1 MLENEF
7 TIASLIVKY
16 QTATLTEEEEAR
28 LMRWVYSSEERK
40 ALFVRLNKAGNFHSL
55 MKMAEA
61 YDARQAWEKVAP
73 QLYASRRIGWQRW
86 LSYAA
91 FFILSLTVCYVLL
104 RMPEQKKPVVDV
116 LVASHIL
123 PGKPQAILTL
133 DDGTQIDLAKEK
145 KFELVE
151 KGGTKISKDSFLLNY
166 SSTATPFPS
175 AEVKYNRISV
185 PRGGEYTLVLS
196 DGSRVYLNAMSS
208 LRYPVNFTGKERCVE
223 LSGEAYFE
231 VVKSGKPFIVKT
243 ADVAVE
249 VLGTAFNVCSY
260 ADQEVVGTTLV
271 RGSVRV
277 CVEGN
282 KTRIL
287 QPSQQANFDK
297 KSKKIEVRT
306 VDVSVYTAWKNGTFC
321 FKDGCLE
328 DMMTSLARWYDMQVV
343 YKDEEVK
350 KLKFGCSLNRYGEI
364 APILNLLKETG
375 KVNVEVKENVIV
387 FSKR

>member
-7 TIASLIVKY
+7 DIASLIVKY
-16 QTATLTEEEEAR
+16 QTGALTEEEEER
-28 LMRWVYSSEERK
+28 LICWIYSSDKRK
-40 ALFVRLNKAGNFHSL
+40 KLFVRLNEAGNFHCL

-61 YDARQAWEKVAP
+61 YDTRQAWEKVSP
-73 QLYASRRIGWQRW
+73 QLYASRKFRWQRW

-104 RMPEQKKPVVDV
+104 RMPGQEKSVKDDV

-123 PGKPQAILTL
+123 PGKPQAVLTL
-133 DDGTQIDLAKEK
+133 DDGTQIDLAKER
-145 KFELVE
+145 KFELTE
-151 KGGTKISKDSFLLNY
+151 KGGVRILKDSFLLNY
-166 SSTATPFPS
+166 SSARSVPS

-208 LRYPVNFTGKERCVE
+208 LRYPVNFSGKERCVE

-231 VVKSGKPFIVKT
+231 VTKSEKPFIVKT
-243 ADVAVE
+243 ADMAVE

-260 ADQEVVGTTLV
+260 PDQAVVGTTLV

-277 CVEGN
+277 CAEGN
-282 KTRIL
+282 KARIL

-297 KSKKIEVRT
+297 KSKKINVQT
-306 VDVSVYTAWKNGTFC
+306 VDVSVYTAWKNGSFC
-321 FKDGCLE
+321 FKDGSLE
-328 DMMTSLARWYDMQVV
+328 DMMTSLARWYDIHVV

-364 APILNLLKETG
+364 TPILNLLKETG
-375 KVNVEVKENVIV
+375 KVNVEVNENTIV